1 MPLQG
6 IVIWNDKDYRRT
18 QTWSITCER
27 LLSRCVDDGTVFELR
42 QGEVALL
49 VAVRRLPHFNLVEEV
64 LNGKGGKFVLRMNS
78 ETSVWYVEI
87 FVGRRNDGDRH
98 LEYGYFCWCSVFLW
112 SRWDTARSFHIVLAR
127 PLLLS
132 FFGPRVC
139 HTVNHLLPLLLIFN
153 FPDALFRVETLCPF

>member
-1 MPLQG
+1 MTLQG
-6 IVIWNDKDYRRT
+6 IVIWNDKDYRHT

-78 ETSVWYVEI
+78 ETSV
-87 FVGRRNDGDRH
+87 
-98 LEYGYFCWCSVFLW
+98 
-112 SRWDTARSFHIVLAR
+112 
-127 PLLLS
+127 
-132 FFGPRVC
+132 
-139 HTVNHLLPLLLIFN
+139 
-153 FPDALFRVETLCPF
+153 